1 MMLGTRKLEKAMEQ
15 AASYE
20 EWREAAQAYDRAKG
34 YDRWRSNDS
43 STQYDN
49 VSIRIRLDSL
59 QSLRARHDNRG
70 LLFTLNEGI
79 HGNMGG
85 MGKSSLY
92 ERAMSGT
99 KQLIVDYVDE
109 IVDALELLAS
119 PAVDDIS
126 FEEKLDFFRRA
137 HHCFGRSAL
146 MMSGSGMLLYFHVGV
161 VKALWE
167 QGLLP
172 NIMSGAS
179 GGSVVGSLLC
189 THSDAE
195 LREIFSPEYLAQEIE
210 REEGLIASLGSM
222 RPKML
227 QTDEVQE
234 MIERLIPDMTFQ
246 EAFERTGRMLNI
258 SVAPVET
265 HQTSRLL
272 NAITSPNV
280 LIQKSVMASAAV
292 PGLFPAVTL
301 EARDK
306 WGDRQ
311 PYLPSRKWVDGS
323 VSDDLPTKRLAR
335 LYGVN
340 HYIVSQANPAVLPFV
355 TDTKHHRG
363 TLAILKNTV
372 RQTGREWL
380 NAGAAIFHKPLSR
393 DTTFSQVA
401 NTLISV
407 VNQDYIGDINILP
420 RNRFHNPFKLLA
432 RLSTDEVMKLV
443 SSGERS
449 AWRKIEMIRNQT
461 RISRTLDKIVRDYEE
476 QYTLNHKGTK
486 KGKAAQAAA

>member
-15 AASYE
+15 ATSYE
-20 EWREAAQAYDRAKG
+20 EWKEAAVAYDEAKG
-34 YDRWRSNDS
+34 FDRWRARDTS
-43 STQYDN
+43 SQFDN
-49 VSIRIRLDSL
+49 VSIRIRLDRL
-59 QSLRARHDNRG
+59 RSLRARHDNRG

-85 MGKSSLY
+85 MGNSALY
-92 ERAMSGT
+92 DRAMFGT
-99 KQLIVDYVDE
+99 KQLIIDYVDE
-109 IVDALELLAS
+109 IVDTLELLAD
-119 PAVDDIS
+119 PAIDDIS

-146 MMSGSGMLLYFHVGV
+146 LMSGSGMLLYFHVGV

-179 GGSVVGSLLC
+179 GGSVVGSLVC
-189 THSDAE
+189 THTDDE
-195 LREIFSPEYLAQEIE
+195 LREIFTPEYMLQEIE
-210 REEGLIASLGSM
+210 QETGLIGALNGL
-222 RPKML
+222 RPRLL
-227 QTDEVQE
+227 QVDEVQD
-234 MIERLIPDMTFQ
+234 MIARLIPDLTFQ
-246 EAFERTGRMLNI
+246 EAFERSGRMLNV

-272 NAITSPNV
+272 NATTSPNV
-280 LIQKSVMASAAV
+280 LIRKSIMASAAV
-292 PGLFPAVTL
+292 PGVFPAVTL

-306 WGDRQ
+306 WGERQ

-355 TDTKHHRG
+355 TDSKRQRG
-363 TLAILKNTV
+363 TSAILMNTA
-372 RQTGREWL
+372 RRTAREWL
-380 NAGAAIFHKPLSR
+380 NAGAAIMHKPLSR

-401 NTLISV
+401 NIFLSM
-407 VNQDYIGDINILP
+407 VNQDYVGDINILP
-420 RNRFHNPFKLLA
+420 RNRFPNPLKILHHLTA
-432 RLSTDEVMKLV
+432 EEVMALV

-449 AWRKIEMIRNQT
+449 AWRKMEMIRVQT
-461 RISRTLDKIVRDYEE
+461 RISTVLDDILRDFEE
-476 QYTLNHKGTK
+476 EHVNHREKSGD
-486 KGKAAQAAA
+486 KAA

>member
-1 MMLGTRKLEKAMEQ
+1 MILGSRKLEKAMDQ
-15 AASYE
+15 AESYE
-20 EWREAAQAYDRAKG
+20 EWQEAALAFDTAKG
-34 YDRWRSNDS
+34 FDRWRIRDS

-59 QSLRARHDNRG
+59 QSMRARHDYRG

-85 MGKSSLY
+85 MGKSALY
-92 ERAMSGT
+92 ERAMFGT
-99 KQLIVDYVDE
+99 KKLIVDYVEE
-109 IVDALELLAS
+109 IVGALELLAS
-119 PAVDDIS
+119 PEVEEIS
-126 FEEKLDFFRRA
+126 FEEKLEFFRRA
-137 HHCFGRSAL
+137 HHCFGRSAM

-161 VKALWE
+161 VKALWQ

-189 THSDAE
+189 THNDEE
-195 LREIFSPEYLAQEIE
+195 LAKIFTPEFLVQEIE
-210 REEGLIASLGSM
+210 RESSLMGALGDL

-227 QTDEVQE
+227 AADEVQE

-246 EAFERTGRMLNI
+246 EAYAHTGRMLNV

-280 LIQKSVMASAAV
+280 LIQKSVLASAAV
-292 PGLFPAVTL
+292 PGIFPPVVL

-306 WGDRQ
+306 WGERQ

-355 TDTKHHRG
+355 ADSKHHRG
-363 TLAILKNTV
+363 TLAILKNTT
-372 RQTGREWL
+372 RQTAREWL
-380 NAGAAIFHKPLSR
+380 NAAAAILHKPLSR
-393 DTTFSQVA
+393 DTALSQAA
-401 NTLISV
+401 NTFISM
-407 VNQDYIGDINILP
+407 VNQDYVGDINILP

-432 RLSTDEVMKLV
+432 RLSTEEVMKLV

-449 AWRKIEMIRNQT
+449 AWRKIEMIRIQT
-461 RISRTLDKIVRDYEE
+461 RVSSVLDKIVLEHEAE
-476 QYTLNHKGTK
+476 QVRHHKVPSTRRK
-486 KGKAAQAAA
+486 KKVA